1 MNTKDLSMQEPAQQ
15 WISTA
20 DAAAMLGVSQ
30 NAVRN
35 NADKLGRKILG
46 RWQIDRSA
54 VEALLSADGADDG
67 EQS

>member
-1 MNTKDLSMQEPAQQ
+1 MQEPAQQ

>member
-1 MNTKDLSMQEPAQQ
+1 MNTKDLSMQETAQQ

-30 NAVRN
+30 NAIRN

-46 RWQIDRSA
+46 RWQIDRRA
-54 VEALLSADGADDG
+54 VEALLSSADG
-67 EQS
+67 ETE

>member
-1 MNTKDLSMQEPAQQ
+1 MQGTAQQ

-30 NAVRN
+30 TAVRN
-35 NADKLGRKILG
+35 NADKLGRKVLG

-54 VEALLSADGADDG
+54 VEALLSAGGHCVAGADDG